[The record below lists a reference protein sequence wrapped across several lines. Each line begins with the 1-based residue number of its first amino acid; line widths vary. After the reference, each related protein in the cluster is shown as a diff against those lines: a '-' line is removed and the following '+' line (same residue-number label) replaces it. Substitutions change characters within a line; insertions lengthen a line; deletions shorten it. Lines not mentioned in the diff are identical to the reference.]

1 MKGGITKLIL
11 DQEDF
16 KRKVLP
22 EIKKTILK

>member
-11 DQEDF
+11 DQKDF
-16 KRKVLP
+16 KRKVLL